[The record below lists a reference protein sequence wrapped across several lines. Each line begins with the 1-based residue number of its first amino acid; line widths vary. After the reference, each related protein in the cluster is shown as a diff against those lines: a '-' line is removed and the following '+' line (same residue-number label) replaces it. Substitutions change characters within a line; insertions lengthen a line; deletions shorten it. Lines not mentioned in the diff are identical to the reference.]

1 MDWNYWLGRKYA
13 NMDQQAAADTTR
25 ANAAAVSANAGAQL
39 DTVKAGL
46 LPAES
51 KANIALTGAQ
61 TGLAAATARQQDEE
75 TKYIGPTANANIA
88 ESRARGGLYGAQ
100 ATGEQ
105 QLSIVEHARRGSR
118 IGGLGNSKLEDRL
131 RSILRGI
138 GIGLPASGQ

>member
-105 QLSIVEHARRGSR
+105 QLNTLGGFKF
-118 IGGLGNSKLEDRL
+118 GGLGGSTLEDRL